1 MAMWTHL
8 ENFDFLDKDEAYE
21 IQKDNVCSDEPMNLK
36 LIDENKSIK
45 NTLSDLNVSK
55 LVKTKAFRIK
65 DILGLDENEQLTST
79 PDYEN
84 SFTVLRKSSTITSN
98 HTGNIFI

>member
-8 ENFDFLDKDEAYE
+8 ENFDSLDKDEAYE
-21 IQKDNVCSDEPMNLK
+21 IQKDNVCSDEPMDLK
-36 LIDENKSIK
+36 QVDENKSIEK
-45 NTLSDLNVSK
+45 TLSDLNVSK

-65 DILGLDENEQLTST
+65 DILGLDENEELAST

-84 SFTVLRKSSTITSN
+84 NFTVLRKSSTITSN
-98 HTGNIFI
+98 HTGII

>member
-8 ENFDFLDKDEAYE
+8 ENVDSLDKGEAYE
-21 IQKDNVCSDEPMNLK
+21 IQKNNVCSDEPMNLK
-36 LIDENKSIK
+36 QIDENKSIK

-65 DILGLDENEQLTST
+65 DILGLDENKSST